1 MTSFTLIRKVNI
13 PVEKVWEKVGDF
25 TKSPGPGIL
34 VDVARQ
40 GDPNSD
46 GIGAERIIT
55 IGKLRVRE
63 RLEAVDP
70 PKSFR
75 YTILSG
81 APIKAHAGKAEFIPK
96 GNSTEIRWSGE
107 FSPKIPFTGWLC
119 SKISKGGINRL
130 IDEIEKTTV

>member
-1 MTSFTLIRKVNI
+1 MTSFTLTRKVNL
-13 PVEKVWEKVGDF
+13 PVEKVWKEIGGF

-34 VDVARQ
+34 VDVKMQ
-40 GDPNSD
+40 GDPSSD
-46 GIGAERIIT
+46 GVGAERAIT

-70 PKSFR
+70 PKSFT

-81 APIKAHAGKAEFIPK
+81 APIKDHTGKAKFIPK
-96 GNSTEIRWSGE
+96 WDSTEIRWSGE

-119 SKISKGGINRL
+119 CIISKGAINRL
-130 IDEIEKTTV
+130 IDELEKTAL